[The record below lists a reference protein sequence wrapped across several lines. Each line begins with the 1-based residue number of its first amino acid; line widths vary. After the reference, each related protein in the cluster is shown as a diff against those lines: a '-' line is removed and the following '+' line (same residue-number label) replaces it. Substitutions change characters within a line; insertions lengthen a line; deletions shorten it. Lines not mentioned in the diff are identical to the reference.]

1 MSIQTIINRASPF
14 KMMATRSNPEP
25 DFVAKEITRTEE
37 ELERYDKF
45 IRSIDLHSV
54 APTEGLIYTLKTPE
68 ESAAMAQTGGI
79 KVKTLYNS
87 LEEQYLA
94 PSDNQWSDYFFV
106 MDTRFIQN
114 QAKTIL
120 SGGEFDQDDNI
131 TNYFARGLEAWFSE
145 DDVLGARDS
154 LKKLCTEYAGRMKNG
169 DSLDLHSFETT
180 FTIQGETVTLGQILD
195 MSNAARLLEGNS
207 QPGKESI
214 YGSGCGTHQ
223 FDWFAA
229 KGTMKAAA
237 LAYAK
242 TLPGT
247 LGHSFDAYFT
257 DLWDDNAQD
266 VLDTVFY
273 KNTGGC
279 DSYNAIWKRA
289 TAQTGY
295 DLFSGLDFSSRETAQ
310 SSFQNAMKQFEQMVD
325 SGGYSYWWDYFKGH
339 ITKAF
344 TTACQ
349 ALF

>member
-1 MSIQTIINRASPF
+1 MSIQPTINRTQALP
-14 KMMATRSNPEP
+14 TVLYRPNPEP
-25 DFVAKEITRTEE
+25 DFVAKEITQPEE

-68 ESAAMAQTGGI
+68 ECAAMAQTGEI
-79 KVKTLYNS
+79 KIRTFT
-87 LEEQYLA
+87 LEEMYLA
-94 PSDNQWSDYFFV
+94 PAKNEWSNYFFV
-106 MDTRFIQN
+106 MDTRFIQR
-114 QAKTIL
+114 QAEKIEN
-120 SGGEFDQDDNI
+120 GGEFEQDDPI
-131 TNYFARGLEAWFSE
+131 TNYFASGLRFWFSE
-145 DDVLGARDS
+145 DDSSGTINS
-154 LKKLCTEYAGRMKNG
+154 LEKLCTEYAGRMKNG
-169 DSLDLHSFETT
+169 GSLDLHSLETT
-180 FTIQGETVTLGQILD
+180 FTIRGETVTLGQILD
-195 MSNAARLLEGNS
+195 MSDAAKLLEGNS

-214 YGSGCGTHQ
+214 YGNGCGTHA

-229 KGTMKAAA
+229 KGTMKVAA

-242 TLPGT
+242 TLPEA
-247 LGHSFDAYFT
+247 LGQTFEEYFT
-257 DLWDDNAQD
+257 RLWDDDAQD

-279 DSYNAIWKRA
+279 DSYNADWKRA
-289 TAQTGY
+289 VAQTGY

-310 SSFQNAMKQFEQMVD
+310 SSFHGAMKQFEHMVN
-325 SGGYSYWWDYFKGH
+325 SGGYSYYLDYFKGH